1 MNIRDF
7 LTKKNIRFETLH
19 HERAFDAQ
27 HLAHAIHI
35 PGAQVAKSVMLR
47 VNGGYKYVAA
57 ILPATHEIN
66 LAKLSQAVGGSA
78 VQLAD
83 EHELIARCRDCE
95 AGVMPPFG
103 SQYGLET
110 LIDPSVIA
118 NEYIVFEGN
127 GREEAIRM
135 SYRDFYALE
144 HPTVVEFAEP
154 ASAAGHRHPTG
165 QAN

>member
-1 MNIRDF
+1 
-7 LTKKNIRFETLH
+7 
-19 HERAFDAQ
+19 
-27 HLAHAIHI
+27 
-35 PGAQVAKSVMLR
+35 
-47 VNGGYKYVAA
+47 
-57 ILPATHEIN
+57 
-66 LAKLSQAVGGSA
+66 
-78 VQLAD
+78 
-83 EHELIARCRDCE
+83 
-95 AGVMPPFG
+95 MPPFG